1 MMDGGGC
8 CGEWIMPKEC
18 VLISTARRQN
28 TPPARRSTRGP
39 RARPSGSSGSRP
51 LPPLS
56 AYHNTTR
63 NPFRRCARCGSSRC
77 ATSHTVSANGAR
89 VPLSEQARAPLQLQ
103 PATGR
108 GLGPQ
113 RRGSLHGHPRA
124 SRGVIDIGEEEEF
137 HKSIRWQELLKWH
150 RVYLNSDR
158 PSRGRLRVRV
168 PSRII
173 Y

>member
-1 MMDGGGC
+1 MDGGEC

-18 VLISTARRQN
+18 VLVSTARRRN
-28 TPPARRSTRGP
+28 TTPARRSARGP
-39 RARPSGSSGSRP
+39 RARPSASSGSRP

-56 AYHNTTR
+56 AYRTTPR
-63 NPFRRCARCGSSRC
+63 NPFWRCGRCGSSRC
-77 ATSHTVSANGAR
+77 ATSYTMGANGAR

-124 SRGVIDIGEEEEF
+124 IRVIDKTVASSHHTATPGVTDT
-137 HKSIRWQELLKWH
+137 QPPDLALKAPQRFWFW
-150 RVYLNSDR
+150 
-158 PSRGRLRVRV
+158 
-168 PSRII
+168 
-173 Y
+173 